1 MFEDVVSS
9 EVHHDQ
15 LYQLYIDSDV
25 FGDSGGNTSNDTQ
38 DINETWIRKGIDD
51 ANQVN
56 NAKDMGDMNG
66 MRYTKWAATLKAMAL
81 WEQHGQ

>member
-25 FGDSGGNTSNDTQ
+25 FGDSGGNTSNDTVE
-38 DINETWIRKGIDD
+38 DSRK
-51 ANQVN
+51 
-56 NAKDMGDMNG
+56 
-66 MRYTKWAATLKAMAL
+66 
-81 WEQHGQ
+81 